1 MSLERVPVF
10 DEELIKK
17 LALEQEPLVVKD
29 GVMQIDPTHPD
40 YDFWMED

>member
-1 MSLERVPVF
+1 MEQLPII

-17 LALEQEPLVVKD
+17 LVADKEPLVVKD
-29 GVMQIDPTHPD
+29 GVAQIDSSHPD